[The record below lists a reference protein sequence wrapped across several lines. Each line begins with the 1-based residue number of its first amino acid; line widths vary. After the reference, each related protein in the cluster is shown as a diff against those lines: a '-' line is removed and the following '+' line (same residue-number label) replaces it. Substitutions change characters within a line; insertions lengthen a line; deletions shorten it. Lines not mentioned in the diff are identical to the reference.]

1 MKLGDN
7 TPFTA
12 LQYIISSVT
21 MIRAEHSFFI
31 TNISKNLFFWMFWL
45 KLDRVTLTKK

>member
-21 MIRAEHSFFI
+21 MISAEHSGIFYNQHQQKPRFGC
-31 TNISKNLFFWMFWL
+31 SG
-45 KLDRVTLTKK
+45 

>member
-1 MKLGDN
+1 MQKCNIVVQKHMKLEDN

-21 MIRAEHSFFI
+21 MIRALIFYNQHQQKPRFGCSG
-31 TNISKNLFFWMFWL
+31 
-45 KLDRVTLTKK
+45 

>member
-31 TNISKNLFFWMFWL
+31 TNISKNLV
-45 KLDRVTLTKK
+45 LDVLAKP